1 MAVGR
6 AAGGIRVADTMRRP
20 QEARTLRTCNR
31 PDGPAEVC
39 DLGLTCRGC
48 KPCTDRSLGERGL
61 IQMSALA
68 RLATQVEL
76 TQGPRSA
83 KCRRFQFCQRIGSAG
98 VALTSSAVASSV
110 GGTSSP
116 SALAVLRL

>member
-20 QEARTLRTCNR
+20 QEARTPRTCNR
-31 PDGPAEVC
+31 PDDPAEAC
-39 DLGLTCRGC
+39 DLGLTCYGC

-68 RLATQVEL
+68 RFATQVEL

-83 KCRRFQFCQRIGSAG
+83 KCRHFSFASELAAPVLRSPRRQSRAGSA
-98 VALTSSAVASSV
+98 ARQARA
-110 GGTSSP
+110 P
-116 SALAVLRL
+116 

>member
-31 PDGPAEVC
+31 PDDPAEVC

-61 IQMSALA
+61 IHSNVCFGPLCDSGRTYARTEKCQMRHFSFASELA
-68 RLATQVEL
+68 A
-76 TQGPRSA
+76 P
-83 KCRRFQFCQRIGSAG
+83 
-98 VALTSSAVASSV
+98 
-110 GGTSSP
+110 
-116 SALAVLRL
+116 VLRSPRRQSRAASAA

>member
-31 PDGPAEVC
+31 PDDPAEVC

-68 RLATQVEL
+68 RLATQVGHL
-76 TQGPRSA
+76 PRSE
-83 KCRRFQFCQRIGSAG
+83 KCHVWTAPGWQGLSSRPQAG
-98 VALTSSAVASSV
+98 RCSHVFALFV
-110 GGTSSP
+110 
-116 SALAVLRL
+116 RLT